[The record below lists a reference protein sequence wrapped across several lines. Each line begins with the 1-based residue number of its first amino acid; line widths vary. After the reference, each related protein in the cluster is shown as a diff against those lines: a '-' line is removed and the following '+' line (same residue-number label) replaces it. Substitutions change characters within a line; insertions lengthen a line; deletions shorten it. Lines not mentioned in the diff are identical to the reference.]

1 MKMRP
6 VVLIPALKHHSWGGT
21 KLSADYG
28 KSAQDG
34 NISESWELS
43 CQPDGLTRVDDV
55 LCPYTFSETLK
66 KYGWLETIGTKWQ
79 SQTEFPLLVK
89 LIDAQQASPITVC
102 PDEGYARENEDSC
115 GRTKLIYITD
125 CRPGSYIFY
134 GVSSPTSI
142 DEFSAR
148 LNDKTV
154 THALKVIPVKKGDSF
169 LIEPGTIHGLS
180 AGCTAVE
187 IQQGCNL
194 AYTVWDYDRP
204 HSDDDSSINDLDKL
218 IDVMNLFPSKKVISV
233 GHISKTPYFTVD
245 RFRCDKTLFV
255 DEKSFLL
262 LICLEGAAELKW
274 SKGSL
279 PITKGSSVFI
289 PADTGEYQ
297 LTGSAAGL
305 TVTL

>member
-6 VVLIPALKHHSWGGT
+6 VVLIPDLKHHSWGGT
-21 KLSADYG
+21 KLSSDYG
-28 KSAQDG
+28 KSVQDG

-43 CQPDGLTRVDDV
+43 CHPDGLTKVDDI

-89 LIDAQQASPITVC
+89 FIDAQQATPITVC
-102 PDEGYARENEDSC
+102 PDDDYARENENSC
-115 GRTKLIYITD
+115 GRTKLLYITD
-125 CRPGSYIFY
+125 CNPGSYIFY
-134 GVSSPTSI
+134 GVSEPTSI

-148 LNDKTV
+148 MNDKTA
-154 THALKVIPVKKGDSF
+154 THALKVIPLKKGDAF

-180 AGCTAVE
+180 GGCTAVE
-187 IQQGCNL
+187 IQQSCDL

-204 HSDDDSSINDLDKL
+204 IAEDSSRIDDIDKL
-218 IDVMNLFPSKKVISV
+218 NDVINLFPSKKVISV

-245 RFRCDKTLFV
+245 RFRCDKTLNI
-255 DEKSFLL
+255 DEKSFML
-262 LICLEGAAELKW
+262 LICLEGEAELKW

-279 PITKGSSVFI
+279 ALKKGTSVFI

-297 LTGSAAGL
+297 LTGSARGL
-305 TVTL
+305 SVTL